1 MNNKIIAA
9 AIVALAGAFAFN
21 ASAQQADNT
30 AATCNNN
37 KQCTLGKRAAGPTA
51 FNPFEG
57 INLSKD
63 QESKLQ
69 ALRLQCQADRKAA
82 REQDKA
88 ERRKACNDQ
97 RRKMLKDIK
106 AVLSP
111 EQYVQFLENNFVN
124 RGQKFKDGKKDRARM
139 DKKKFL
145 GNRMRRT
152 DAQRGNDANQ
162 NK

>member
-63 QESKLQ
+63 QESKLC
-69 ALRLQCQADRKAA
+69 ACSARPTARLQENKTRPNAA
-82 REQDKA
+82 RLATTSVEKCSKTSRLFSA
-88 ERRKACNDQ
+88 
-97 RRKMLKDIK
+97 
-106 AVLSP
+106 P
-111 EQYVQFLENNFVN
+111 NNTYNFW
-124 RGQKFKDGKKDRARM
+124 KIT
-139 DKKKFL
+139 L
-145 GNRMRRT
+145 
-152 DAQRGNDANQ
+152 
-162 NK
+162 

>member
-30 AATCNNN
+30 TPTCIN
-37 KQCTLGKRAAGPTA
+37 KQCILGKRAGGPTT

-63 QESKLQ
+63 QESKIT
-69 ALRLQCQADRKAA
+69 ALRQQCMADCKAA

-106 AVLSP
+106 AILSP

-124 RGQKFKDGKKDRARM
+124 RGQKFKDGKKDCARM

-145 GNRMRRT
+145 GNRMRRP
-152 DAQRGNDANQ
+152 DAQGGNEANQ